1 MTRSRKRKL
10 QRIGAKWA
18 GLPVASALLAATN
31 VAQAQ
36 QAEGAVL
43 AEVVV
48 TAQKRTED
56 LQKVPISLQVLG
68 QQNLE
73 EHQVASFDDYAKLLP
88 SLSFQSY
95 GPSQAQLYFRGVA
108 SGGDGLHAGS
118 LPATGLYLDEIP
130 VTTISS
136 SLDVHMYD
144 IARVEA
150 LAGPQGT
157 LYGASSLSGTLRVI
171 TNKPD
176 PTKFS
181 AGYDLTADKYTMG
194 DGGGTFEGF
203 VNVPLGERAA
213 VRLVGY
219 YDREGGYI
227 DNIPVSRSYQR
238 IASDTFGGGS
248 HPCTRNNFGGA
259 VTDPCSPLGNP
270 NTAKKNAN
278 DVTSYGGRAAL
289 KVDLNDNWSITPTIL
304 YQHQSANGDFTF
316 LASHPGT
323 TAPVPDLATTDFEF
337 GRNVDQ
343 WYQSAL
349 TVEGKIGN
357 FDVLYSGGY
366 FERRVFNVIDYAD
379 YTLSYDAYG
388 SGYTY
393 FADQAGNNIADPTQ
407 YTVNRDRYTKSSHE
421 IRIST
426 PQDARLRAVFGG
438 FLQRQVDDIVVD
450 FTVNGLPANHQVT
463 GHPNVLYLSD
473 QNRVDRDKAVFTEL
487 TFDATDKLKVI
498 GGIRKFWVDNT
509 LYGFFG
515 YGPNPLAGDS
525 PLTGEGLCSPEDYAE
540 AQGTTKPCINT
551 RKRVTESGET
561 HKLNL
566 TYQIDADRMV
576 YATYS
581 TGFRPGGNN
590 RRPEI
595 VPYAADRL
603 SNFELGWKTAWFDH
617 RLRVNGALFFE
628 KWKGVQYGLQ
638 GLNGITSILNAGN
651 AESKG
656 IEGDVT
662 WAATDRLTLTV
673 GGTYLKAKLTT
684 NFCTAPDGVVTSDC
698 TPTSTDREL
707 VATSGTKMPVTPNF
721 KANATA
727 RYKFNVGSFDSFVQG
742 SLSHQSST
750 TYSLESASNATVG
763 DTPSFTSFDLA
774 GGFNRSNWS
783 FQAYVDNVFDKRG
796 ILGYVSQCA
805 TDICHGIARGYGIKP
820 RSIGIK
826 FGQKF

>member
-10 QRIGAKWA
+10 QRIGARWA
-18 GLPVASALLAATN
+18 GLPFASALLAGPG

-36 QAEGAVL
+36 AEGGVL
-43 AEVVV
+43 EEVVV
-48 TAQKRTED
+48 TAQKRSED

-68 QQNLE
+68 AESLE
-73 EHQVASFDDYAKLLP
+73 EHQVGSFDDYAKLL
-88 SLSFQSY
+88 SSVTFQSY
-95 GPSQAQLYFRGVA
+95 GPSQAQLYFRGIA

-130 VTTISS
+130 VTTIAG
-136 SLDVHMYD
+136 SLDLHMYD

-176 PTKFS
+176 PSKFS

-194 DGGGTFEGF
+194 DGGGTVEGF
-203 VNVPLGERAA
+203 VNIPLGEHAA

-219 YDREGGYI
+219 FDREGGYI
-227 DNIPVSRSYQR
+227 DNIPITRNYQR
-238 IASDTFGGGS
+238 TASELFGGES

-259 VTDPCSPLGNP
+259 VSDPCSPLGNP
-270 NTAKKNAN
+270 NTVKKNSN

-289 KVDLNDNWSITPTIL
+289 KVDLNDSWSITPTIL
-304 YQHQSANGDFTF
+304 YQHQKANGDFTF

-323 TAPVPDLATTDFEF
+323 SAVPDLATTDFAF

-357 FDVLYSGGY
+357 FDLLYSGGY
-366 FERRVFNVIDYAD
+366 FERRVFNIYDYSD
-379 YTLSYDAYG
+379 YTLSYDTYG

-393 FADQAGNNIADPTQ
+393 FADPAGNNIADPTQ

-421 IRIST
+421 IRLST
-426 PQDARLRAVFGG
+426 PQDYRLRAVVGG
-438 FLQRQVDDIVVD
+438 FMQRQIDDIQVD
-450 FTVNGLPANHQVT
+450 FTVDGLPANHQVT
-463 GHPNVLYLSD
+463 KHPNSLYRSD
-473 QNRVDRDKAVFTEL
+473 QARVDRDKAIFTEL
-487 TFDATDKLKVI
+487 TFDISDKLKAS

-509 LYGFFG
+509 LYGYFG
-515 YGPNPLAGDS
+515 YGPNPLAGED
-525 PLTGEGLCSPEDYAE
+525 PLTGENLCDAQDYAE
-540 AQGTTKPCINT
+540 AEGTTMPCINT

-566 TYQIDADRMV
+566 TYQIDNDRMV
-576 YATYS
+576 YGTYS

-595 VPYAADRL
+595 VSYAADRL
-603 SNFELGWKTAWFDH
+603 SNFEIGWKTAWFDR
-617 RLRVNGALFFE
+617 RLRINGALFFE

-638 GLNGITSILNAGN
+638 GLNGITSILNAGK

-656 IEGDVT
+656 IEGDIT
-662 WAATDRLTLTV
+662 WAATDQLMITF
-673 GGTYLKAKLTT
+673 GGTYLRAKLTS
-684 NFCTAPDGVVTSDC
+684 NFCTAPDGQVSSDC
-698 TPTSTDREL
+698 DANSVDRTL
-707 VATSGTKMPVTPNF
+707 VAPAGTPLPVTP
-721 KANATA
+721 KLKGNATA
-727 RYKFNVGSFDSFVQG
+727 RYTFNVGELRSFAQVALTHQG
-742 SLSHQSST
+742 SN
-750 TYSLESASNATVG
+750 TYSLESGPNALVG
-763 DTPSFTSFDLA
+763 DTPSFTAMDLS
-774 GGFNRSNWS
+774 GGFSRGNWS
-783 FQAYVDNVFDKRG
+783 VEGYVNNLFDKRG
-796 ILGYVSQCA
+796 ILGYISQCA
-805 TDICHGIARGYGIKP
+805 TDNCYGSARAYGIKP